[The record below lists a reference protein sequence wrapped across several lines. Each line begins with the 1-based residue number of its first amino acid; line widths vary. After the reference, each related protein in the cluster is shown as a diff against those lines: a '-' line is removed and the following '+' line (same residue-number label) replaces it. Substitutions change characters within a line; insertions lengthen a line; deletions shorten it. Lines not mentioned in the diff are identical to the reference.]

1 MPRSFKIEGVV
12 ISRKNLG
19 EADRLITIYS
29 KYNGKIVTIAKG
41 IRRLHSRKAPHLELF
56 AHVQVYITHGRTW
69 DIITEVVSIEKFV
82 YLGSR
87 LDRIVQAYA
96 IVEQLD
102 RLAPERESHKS
113 IYFLLVETLKRI
125 DNQKE
130 QDLESVVNEFTLKL
144 LWELGFLPKEK
155 VIAGSSLDK
164 FLEEVMEKTLK
175 SKILLTR
182 LNKENSQYYG

>member
-144 LWELGFLPKEK
+144 LWGLGFLPKEK